1 MRLFLLECRLIGR
14 HKLYRLFLFSFLLL
28 AYVTIQPFSIGENFA
43 PMDAEH
49 IWVHMLLED
58 SEQNELKNEYMEME
72 LEENKKSIEQLQLV
86 KAASSVLTLEQ
97 SLALEEQR
105 KDLEE
110 KNVFLMQNIV
120 IPLSEEQKNL
130 LEENAQKVLQAMD
143 DGRYT
148 KKQILAMDTAKLQQ
162 IDIAMSKQEINE
174 MLDEV
179 DAKLGGVSHFSREA
193 VFTGENYRKEC
204 VEIGGYNESLGNLY
218 KADGSYRQ
226 LTHEE
231 MLANYREQLQTSGYI
246 AMFTPFLCD
255 KLAFILCL
263 SMAFL
268 LAVFPLQNQGCTKD
282 VIAMKRISALSYMK
296 NKYLSI
302 VCMAFLP
309 CVLFGIVMDVKLCIQ
324 AVDFGYTVNPF
335 YLPAA
340 IGSILLPEILF
351 LTGVGILASLL
362 IQNAIVPFLL
372 EAVFFGISVEDF
384 YGEYGF
390 NRPLIRFN
398 LKANT
403 QLIDFYLQDIIENRI
418 FFTVLSGVV
427 FAVVVWVSYVKKYRN
442 LSPASGKIHD
452 KKEYVH
458 AWIREMKMELEEMQR
473 QKKIE
478 KFGRNTNVYQYL
490 FQLGYKKGVISC
502 LCLDIAA
509 MVLVGEMGGYHL
521 FRRFLPLNG
530 IILFSS
536 IGFAEQEGDCKMLVL
551 IKDRIHIGQLQFTM
565 STVLSLLFV
574 WGAGG
579 LMLGNSESTCIFVSL
594 FTIGLG
600 TIYSLV
606 SKSRYGVSGGAFAAV
621 MVYILAAVTIL

>member
-1 MRLFLLECRLIGR
+1 MRLFLLECSLIGR

-49 IWVHMLLED
+49 IWVRMLLED

-86 KAASSVLTLEQ
+86 KVASSVLTLEQ

-110 KNVFLMQNIV
+110 KNVFLMQNMV
-120 IPLSEEQKNL
+120 IPLSEEQKNM
-130 LEENAQKVLQAMD
+130 LEENAQKVLQSMC
-143 DGRYT
+143 YT
-148 KKQILAMDTAKLQQ
+148 KKQILEMDTAKFQQ
-162 IDIAMSKQEINE
+162 IDIAMSKQEIKE

-193 VFTGENYRKEC
+193 AVTGENYRKQC

-218 KADGSYRQ
+218 QADGSCQQ

-268 LAVFPLQNQGCTKD
+268 LAVFPLQDQGCTKD

-296 NKYLSI
+296 NKYFSM

-309 CVLFGIVMDVKLCIQ
+309 CILFGIVMDIKLCIQ

-340 IGSILLPEILF
+340 ICGILLPEILF
-351 LTGVGILASLL
+351 LAGAGILASLL
-362 IQNAIVPFLL
+362 IKNVIVPFLV
-372 EAVFFGISVEDF
+372 EAVFFGISVEDV
-384 YGEYGF
+384 YGNYGF

-398 LKANT
+398 LKANM
-403 QLIDFYLQDIIENRI
+403 QLIDVYLQDIIENRI

-427 FAVVVWVSYVKKYRN
+427 FAVVVWVSYIKKYGN
-442 LSPASGKIHD
+442 LSPAFGKLYD

-458 AWIREMKMELEEMQR
+458 AWIKEMKMELEEMQR
-473 QKKIE
+473 QKRIE

-490 FQLGYKKGVISC
+490 FQLGYKKGIISC

-509 MVLVGEMGGYHL
+509 MVLVGEMGSYHL
-521 FRRFLPLNG
+521 FQRFLPLNG

-536 IGFAEQEGDCKMLVL
+536 IGFAEQEGDCRMLVL
-551 IKDRIHIGQLQFTM
+551 IKDRIHIGQIQFVV
-565 STVLSLLFV
+565 STVLALLFV
-574 WGAGG
+574 WGAGKG
-579 LMLGNSESTCIFVSL
+579 MLGNSESTCLFVSF

-600 TIYSLV
+600 IIYSFV